1 MWRNLKFL
9 HVADVK
15 KFRFLHICHVDK
27 SEISP
32 HDRFFSTDI
41 IRDIRDKY
49 EVCVI
54 FCISNRGVSQISTRI
69 CDRLAK
75 CTSREALLSRKASL
89 HMYPNIKPIGI
100 RDQNYAWVQV
110 VTVKKDK
117 IELNLASQQVTT
129 FPVELA
135 LHSE

>member
-1 MWRNLKFL
+1 MILTKDRRPPLLCRHCTVSLFLGLTNTCCNRN
-9 HVADVK
+9 
-15 KFRFLHICHVDK
+15 
-27 SEISP
+27 
-32 HDRFFSTDI
+32 
-41 IRDIRDKY
+41 
-49 EVCVI
+49 
-54 FCISNRGVSQISTRI
+54 G
-69 CDRLAK
+69 
-75 CTSREALLSRKASL
+75 L